1 MRDMRLHT
9 EGRGMTAMFSALTGL
24 AWLGMVLVGAV
35 IVTAVLLSLFD
46 DKGRR

>member
-1 MRDMRLHT
+1 MRLHT

-35 IVTAVLLSLFD
+35 IVTGILIALFS
-46 DKGRR
+46 KEGPG